1 MTSER
6 KSRKGVR
13 EENATF
19 ILASAA
25 GVAIG
30 LWAASKPTV
39 LGEEKDALI
48 AMAGAMVGL
57 LAITLAAMTI
67 VLGFLDDFFGDLI
80 EQLDLKAFFRP
91 FKWLAWLS
99 AGAAL
104 VSFVGVIDAT
114 SSKTDVRSGIFGLAT
129 ALTVVGI
136 LWSVILVNTLADYAT
151 QARHLKRARKRLL
164 SEAHEAES
172 SGHH

>member
-1 MTSER
+1 MNEK
-6 KSRKGVR
+6 KSRTRAR
-13 EENATF
+13 EENATL
-19 ILASAA
+19 ILATAA

-30 LWAASKPTV
+30 LWAASKHTV

-80 EQLDLKAFFRP
+80 EELELSSFFRP
-91 FKWLAWLS
+91 FKWLAWMS
-99 AGAAL
+99 AAAAL
-104 VSFVGVIDAT
+104 VSFLGVIDAT

-136 LWSVILVNTLADYAT
+136 LWSAILVNTLAGYAT
-151 QARHLKRARKRLL
+151 QARKLKRARKRLL
-164 SEAHEAES
+164 GEVDHAE
-172 SGHH
+172 